1 MVQDNQRA
9 TIIAFEGIDQS
20 GKETQAARLAERLQL
35 EGKKVWLSGFP
46 DYETPIGIEL
56 RKFLSGERSFN
67 PQTRQ
72 LLYVANRYEK
82 LEELRDA
89 VVHMDYIILDRYKA
103 SGLAYG
109 LITGLDMDWCIQ
121 LESGLPDPDYT
132 FLFDTPVEESFRRKQ
147 EGRDV
152 YERQQDFLASVR
164 QAYLELAERYCWTIF
179 SSKQSVEQLQEE
191 VWSHFAGKKR

>member
-1 MVQDNQRA
+1 MTMVNKRA

-20 GKETQAARLAERLQL
+20 GKETQAERLAKRLEQQ
-35 EGKKVWLSGFP
+35 GKKVWLSGFP

-56 RKFLSGERSFN
+56 SKFLNGERSFN
-67 PQTRQ
+67 PETRQ

-82 LEELRDA
+82 LEQIKEA
-89 VVHMDYIILDRYKA
+89 MQNVDYIILDRYKA

-121 LESGLPDPDYT
+121 LEKGLPDAEYT
-132 FLFDTPVEESFRRKQ
+132 ILFDTPVEESFRRKQ

-152 YERQQDFLASVR
+152 YERQQDFLSSVR
-164 QAYLELAERYCWTIF
+164 QAYLDLAERYQWMVV
-179 SSKQSVEQLQEE
+179 SSKQTVEQLEEE
-191 VWSHFAGKKR
+191 VWSYFAGK

>member
-1 MVQDNQRA
+1 MTMVNKCA

-20 GKETQAARLAERLQL
+20 GKETQAERLAKRLEQQ
-35 EGKKVWLSGFP
+35 GKKVWLSGFP

-56 RKFLSGERSFN
+56 SKFLNGERSFN
-67 PQTRQ
+67 PETRQ

-82 LEELRDA
+82 LEQIKEA
-89 VVHMDYIILDRYKA
+89 MQNVDYIILDRYKA

-121 LESGLPDPDYT
+121 LEKGLPDAEYT
-132 FLFDTPVEESFRRKQ
+132 ILFDTPVEESFRRKQ

-152 YERQQDFLASVR
+152 YERQQDFLSSVR
-164 QAYLELAERYCWTIF
+164 QAYLDLAERYQWKVV
-179 SSKQSVEQLQEE
+179 SSKQTVEQLEEE
-191 VWSHFAGKKR
+191 VWSYFAGK

>member
-1 MVQDNQRA
+1 MVQDNKRA
-9 TIIAFEGIDQS
+9 IIIAFEGIDQS
-20 GKETQAARLAERLQL
+20 GKETQATRLAERLQQQ
-35 EGKKVWLSGFP
+35 GKKVWLSGFP

-56 RKFLSGERSFN
+56 RKFLAGERSFN

-89 VVHMDYIILDRYKA
+89 MENIDYIILDRYKA

-109 LITGLDMDWCIQ
+109 LITGLDMEWCIQ
-121 LESGLPDPDYT
+121 LESGLPDPDHT
-132 FLFDTPVEESFRRKQ
+132 FLFDTPVEESFKRKQ

-152 YERQQDFLASVR
+152 YERQLDFLASVR
-164 QAYLELAERYCWTIF
+164 RAYLDLAKRYEWTVF
-179 SSKQSVEQLQEE
+179 STQQTEDQIQEQ
-191 VWSHFAGKKR
+191 VWQHFAGKKR

>member
-1 MVQDNQRA
+1 MENKRA

-20 GKETQAARLAERLQL
+20 GKETQAARLADRLQQ

-56 RKFLSGERSFN
+56 RKFLDGERSFN

-82 LEELRDA
+82 LEEIRA
-89 VVHMDYIILDRYKA
+89 AFNSMDYMILDRYKA

-109 LITGLDMDWCIQ
+109 LITGLDMEWCIQ

-164 QAYLELAERYCWTIF
+164 QAYLELAQRYQWTVF

-191 VWSHFAGKKR
+191 VWSHFAGK